1 MSASIANHLGPGLL
15 VLAAAG
21 CSGDPG
27 DALTASRSDA
37 FASVSELSLSADRN
51 TLARTHDVTVDV
63 DAGVLEAGYRA
74 VQSRCNEMENCT
86 ILTASIDSGDDRY
99 RSARLRLRLLPESV
113 STIEA
118 AAASFGEVIRR
129 STDAV
134 DLAEPILDQEERLSM
149 LRRYME
155 DLKGLR
161 ESARD
166 DVEALIRVASE
177 IASTQSQIESAEGQ
191 RAHLQQRVDT
201 EVLSINFVVDQ
212 ARGFWGTVVAAFVDF
227 GDELA
232 NGIAS
237 TVRGVAFILPWL
249 VVVIPLLLL
258 VRWIW
263 RRTRNGWEP

>member
-1 MSASIANHLGPGLL
+1 MVSRLGPGLL

-27 DALTASRSDA
+27 DVPLASQSDA
-37 FASVSELSLSADRN
+37 VASVSALERSGERD

-63 DAGVLEAGYRA
+63 EAGVLEEGYRA
-74 VQSRCNEMENCT
+74 IQGQCEEMESCT
-86 ILTASIDSGDDRY
+86 ILTASISSGDDRY
-99 RSARLRLRLLPESV
+99 RSAHVRLRLLPESV
-113 STIEA
+113 SAIESTA
-118 AAASFGEVIRR
+118 AGFGEVIRR

-149 LRRYME
+149 LRQYME

-177 IASTQSQIESAEGQ
+177 MASTQSQIESAEGR

-201 EVLSINFVVDQ
+201 EILSINFVVDQ
-212 ARGFWGTVVAAFVDF
+212 ARGFWGTIGGAFVDF
-227 GDELA
+227 GDALA

-237 TVRGVAFILPWL
+237 TIRGVAFILPWL
-249 VVVIPLLLL
+249 VVVIPLLYL

-263 RRTRNGWEP
+263 RRTRE

>member
-1 MSASIANHLGPGLL
+1 MVSRLGLGLL

-21 CSGDPG
+21 CSGDSG
-27 DALTASRSDA
+27 DAPIASKSDA
-37 FASVSELSLSADRN
+37 FASVSELGRSGDRN
-51 TLARTHDVTVDV
+51 TLARTHEVTVDV

-74 VQSRCNEMENCT
+74 VQSQCNEMESCT

-118 AAASFGEVIRR
+118 VAAGFGEVIRR

-134 DLAEPILDQEERLSM
+134 DLAEPILDLEERLSM
-149 LRRYME
+149 LRQYME

-177 IASTQSQIESAEGQ
+177 MASTQSQIESAEGQ

-201 EVLSINFVVDQ
+201 EILSINFVVDQ
-212 ARGFWGTVVAAFVDF
+212 ARGFWGTIGGAFVDF

-237 TVRGVAFILPWL
+237 AIRGIAFILPWL
-249 VVVIPLLLL
+249 VVVIPLLYL

-263 RRTRNGWEP
+263 RRTRV